1 MSLNMNPGAAC
12 NLPPPIALPLRSLI
26 FAGFRQSS
34 GGRCVVGRWL
44 AWVCVGVLTCP
55 VWAQDSVPELELNRG
70 RLVPPAYQERG
81 EPNPAYGSELE
92 KRVKALLPVERKAF
106 FRHLRKQQRELGRR
120 VEEMVFNYEKAK
132 SLRHEVQEDSAGI
145 VALAGEMV
153 AHQRETIL
161 KYKEIQHQIDQVR
174 LREDAQLLDADDF
187 RADLYAGLQ
196 FSNLYSEGQADSSF
210 FSTSKPFVTLDL
222 RNTFRW
228 PGQERWLDFF
238 GDLSFQSA
246 SKEDSS
252 AVNIITTSGNFS
264 GEMGLWWMQALTERV
279 SWGAIASMGLLGYT
293 QPTSA
298 AGLSST
304 TRDQFQSTYTLG
316 ATLRQEEGAMRG
328 SFAEIA
334 YQRDPLFL
342 HPNRLVM
349 RGQVVL
355 TQFGSKGSNGDF
367 YMEGLA
373 SKGPAGRDEA
383 ILLFGIRLST
393 VSFFQSLGAGN

>member
-1 MSLNMNPGAAC
+1 
-12 NLPPPIALPLRSLI
+12 
-26 FAGFRQSS
+26 
-34 GGRCVVGRWL
+34 VVGRWL

-210 FSTSKPFVTLDL
+210 FSTSKPFVSLDL
-222 RNTFRW
+222 RNTFHW
-228 PGQERWLDFF
+228 PGRERWMDVF
-238 GDLSFQSA
+238 GTLSFQA
-246 SKEDSS
+246 DSKESS
-252 AVNIITTSGNFS
+252 DAVNVITTSGNFK
-264 GEMGLWWMQALTERV
+264 GEMGVWWMNTLTESV
-279 SWGAIASMGLLGYT
+279 SWGILGSMGLVGYA
-293 QPTSA
+293 S
-298 AGLSST
+298 
-304 TRDQFQSTYTLG
+304 QSTGPDLSTLNRDDFASTFTLG
-316 ATLRQEEGAMRG
+316 ATLRQEEGALRT
-328 SFAEIA
+328 SFGEVA
-334 YQRDPLFL
+334 YVKDPLFI
-342 HPNRLVM
+342 HPNRLLL

-367 YMEGLA
+367 YMEGRA
-373 SKGPAGRDEA
+373 SKGRSGRDEA
-383 ILLFGIRLST
+383 VLLVGLRLST
-393 VSFFQSLGAGN
+393 LSFFRSLGGGN